1 MHAGWDRGR
10 SRRRPNAGLDLPPKN
25 EGLGKDLLKT
35 DQGIK
40 CLTAQEAARIAGEN
54 PNYVHVD
61 LLHAIERKEFPS
73 WTMKVQIMPFAEIEQ
88 AALNPANFVPGIG
101 PSPDKMLLRRLFSH
115 GDAHR
120 YRLGVNHT
128 QLQVNRSKAAE
139 ANNYEPNSFNDP
151 GQTNDAQDAPVELH
165 GATGSFRE
173 CR

>member
-88 AALNPANFVPGIG
+88 AALNWP
-101 PSPDKMLLRRLFSH
+101 
-115 GDAHR
+115 
-120 YRLGVNHT
+120 T
-128 QLQVNRSKAAE
+128 
-139 ANNYEPNSFNDP
+139 SFLESVHHP
-151 GQTNDAQDAPVELH
+151 TRC
-165 GATGSFRE
+165 F
-173 CR
+173 